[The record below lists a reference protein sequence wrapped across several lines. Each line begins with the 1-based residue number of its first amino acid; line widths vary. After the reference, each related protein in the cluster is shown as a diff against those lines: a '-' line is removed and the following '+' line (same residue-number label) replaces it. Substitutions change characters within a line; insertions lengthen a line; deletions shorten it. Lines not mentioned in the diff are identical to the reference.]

1 MPMKSAAQMRLMYA
15 AASGKAKV
23 KGLSKAEA
31 KKMIAETPRKK
42 RSSVGKKG
50 K

>member
-1 MPMKSAAQMRLMYA
+1 MPVKSKAQMRLMYA

-23 KGLSKAEA
+23 KGLSKTEA
-31 KKMIAETPRKK
+31 KKMIAHTPRKTRQK
-42 RSSVGKKG
+42 LGKG